1 MTQIQLAI
9 DNNLASA
16 ESTIQLN
23 ELPKVVLDFITGE
36 QTGVARSGGIFTKE
50 DLINL
55 KLYVRKGLS
64 LPIQQDEVTAYLGY
78 KKIDVAGLE
87 PKDIKLLFDGIH
99 NHALNWNDVEQ
110 AVLQQSLDLDIA
122 AKNIIST
129 SNEIISLINQM
140 PITVRVKT
148 MLGDITDQQLENI
161 TYESADHEVASAL
174 KDILDE
180 MKVDIN
186 RHQATTA
193 NVRKKVSDYRIT
205 LTGGELSSGD
215 KVNGLEPQVKT
226 KYDLME
232 KNNMRKS
239 IKELDEKIKE
249 KRQRIEQLKKDYDK
263 FVGLSFTGAVSGI
276 IAIAIAGG
284 IFGAKAENARKEKN
298 ALISEVAEL
307 ESKVSSQRA
316 LQTALEAL
324 SLSFSDIGIRM
335 VDAESALNH
344 LDFMWLSVLNQIT
357 ESQTQFATINNAL
370 RLTSFVNK
378 FQQVITPWKSVGD
391 SARQLVDIFDEAIK
405 EYKKVYG

>member
-64 LPIQQDEVTAYLGY
+64 LPTQQDEVTAYLGY

-298 ALISEVAEL
+298 VLISEVAEL

>member
-16 ESTIQLN
+16 ETTIQLN

-64 LPIQQDEVTAYLGY
+64 LPTQQDEVEAYLGY
-78 KKIDVAGLE
+78 KKIDVAGLG

-110 AVLQQSLDLDIA
+110 AVLQQSLDLDMA

-129 SNEIISLINQM
+129 GNEIINLINQM

-205 LTGGELSSGD
+205 LTGGELSSGE

-249 KRQRIEQLKKDYDK
+249 KRDRIEQLKKDYDK
-263 FVGLSFTGAVSGI
+263 FVGLSFTGAIGGI
-276 IAIAIAGG
+276 IAIAITGG

-298 ALISEVAEL
+298 ALIAEVAEL
-307 ESKVSSQRA
+307 EKKVSSQRA

-357 ESQTQFATINNAL
+357 ESQTQFAMINNAL

>member
-1 MTQIQLAI
+1 MTQTQLAI
-9 DNNLASA
+9 DNVLASA

-64 LPIQQDEVTAYLGY
+64 LPTRQDELEAYLGY

-87 PKDIKLLFDGIH
+87 PKDIKLLFDEIH

-110 AVLQQSLDLDIA
+110 AVLQQSLDLDMA
-122 AKNIIST
+122 AKKIIDT
-129 SNEIISLINQM
+129 GNEIINLINQM
-140 PITVRVKT
+140 PITLRVKT
-148 MLGDITDQQLENI
+148 LLGDITDKQLENI

-174 KDILDE
+174 KDILDD
-180 MKVDIN
+180 MKGDIN
-186 RHQATTA
+186 RHQTTTE

-205 LTGGELSSGD
+205 LTGGELSSGA

-232 KNNMRKS
+232 KSNMRKS

-263 FVGLSFTGAVSGI
+263 FVGLSFTGAIGGI
-276 IAIAIAGG
+276 IAMAITGG

-298 ALISEVAEL
+298 TLISEVTEL
-307 ESKVSSQRA
+307 ENKVSSQRA

-357 ESQTQFATINNAL
+357 ESQIQFAMINNAL

-378 FQQVITPWKSVGD
+378 FQQVITPWQSVGD

>member
-64 LPIQQDEVTAYLGY
+64 LPTQQDEVTAYLGY

-99 NHALNWNDVEQ
+99 NHALIWNDVEQ

-298 ALISEVAEL
+298 VLISEVAEL

>member
-64 LPIQQDEVTAYLGY
+64 LPTQQDEVTAYLGY

-263 FVGLSFTGAVSGI
+263 FVELSFTGAVSGI

>member
-16 ESTIQLN
+16 ETTIQLN

-64 LPIQQDEVTAYLGY
+64 LPTQQDEVEAYLGY

-110 AVLQQSLDLDIA
+110 AVLQQSLDLDMA

-129 SNEIISLINQM
+129 GNEIINLINQM

-205 LTGGELSSGD
+205 LTGGELSSGE

-249 KRQRIEQLKKDYDK
+249 KRDRIEQLKKDYDK
-263 FVGLSFTGAVSGI
+263 FVGLSFTGAIGGI
-276 IAIAIAGG
+276 IAIAITGS

-298 ALISEVAEL
+298 ALIAEVAEL
-307 ESKVSSQRA
+307 EKKVSSQRA

-357 ESQTQFATINNAL
+357 ESQTQFAMINNAL

>member
-9 DNNLASA
+9 NNNLASA
-16 ESTIQLN
+16 EATIQLN

-64 LPIQQDEVTAYLGY
+64 LPTRQDEVEAYLGY

-129 SNEIISLINQM
+129 GNEIINLINQM

-148 MLGDITDQQLENI
+148 MLGDITDQQLKNI
-161 TYESADHEVASAL
+161 TYESADHEVALAL

-180 MKVDIN
+180 MEVDIN

-249 KRQRIEQLKKDYDK
+249 KRKRIEQLTKDYDK
-263 FVGLSFTGAVSGI
+263 FVGLSFTGAVGGI
-276 IAIAIAGG
+276 IAIAITGG

-298 ALISEVAEL
+298 ALISEVVEL
-307 ESKVSSQRA
+307 EGKVSSQRA

>member
-1 MTQIQLAI
+1 MTPTQLAI

-36 QTGVARSGGIFTKE
+36 QTGVARSGGVFTKE

-64 LPIQQDEVTAYLGY
+64 LPTRLDEVEGYLGY

-110 AVLQQSLDLDIA
+110 GVLQQNLDLDIA

-129 SNEIISLINQM
+129 GNETINLINQM

-148 MLGDITDQQLENI
+148 MLGDITEQQLGNI
-161 TYESADHEVASAL
+161 IYESADHEVALAL

-249 KRQRIEQLKKDYDK
+249 KRKRIEQLTKDYDK
-263 FVGLSFTGAVSGI
+263 FVGLSFTGAVGGI
-276 IAIAIAGG
+276 IAIAITGG

-298 ALISEVAEL
+298 ALISEVVEL
-307 ESKVSSQRA
+307 EGKVSSQRA

>member
-64 LPIQQDEVTAYLGY
+64 LPTQQDEVTAYLGY

-263 FVGLSFTGAVSGI
+263 FIGLSFTGAVGGI
-276 IAIAIAGG
+276 IAIAITGG

>member
-9 DNNLASA
+9 DNNRASA

-64 LPIQQDEVTAYLGY
+64 LPTQQDEVTAYLGY

-405 EYKKVYG
+405 

>member
-1 MTQIQLAI
+1 MTPTKLAI

-55 KLYVRKGLS
+55 KLYVRQGLS
-64 LPIQQDEVTAYLGY
+64 LPTRQDEVEAYLGY

-87 PKDIKLLFDGIH
+87 SKDIKLLFDGIH

-122 AKNIIST
+122 AKNIMST
-129 SNEIISLINQM
+129 GNEIINLIIQM

-193 NVRKKVSDYRIT
+193 NVRKKVSNYRIT
-205 LTGGELSSGD
+205 LTGGELSSGK

-263 FVGLSFTGAVSGI
+263 FVGLSFTGAIGGI
-276 IAIAIAGG
+276 IAIAITGG
-284 IFGAKAENARKEKN
+284 IFGAKAENVRKEKN
-298 ALISEVAEL
+298 VLISEVTEL
-307 ESKVSSQRA
+307 ESKVSTQRA
-316 LQTALEAL
+316 LQTVLEAL
-324 SLSFSDIGIRM
+324 SLSFSDLGIRM

-391 SARQLVDIFDEAIK
+391 SAHQLVDIFDEAIK

>member
-1 MTQIQLAI
+1 MTQTQLAI
-9 DNNLASA
+9 DNVLASA

-36 QTGVARSGGIFTKE
+36 QTSVARSGGIFTKE

-64 LPIQQDEVTAYLGY
+64 LPTRQDEVEAYLGY

-87 PKDIKLLFDGIH
+87 SKDIKLLFDEIH

-129 SNEIISLINQM
+129 GNEIINLINQM
-140 PITVRVKT
+140 PITLRVKT
-148 MLGDITDQQLENI
+148 LLGDITDKQLENI

-174 KDILDE
+174 KDILDD
-180 MKVDIN
+180 MKGDIN
-186 RHQATTA
+186 RHQTTTE

-232 KNNMRKS
+232 KSNMRKS

-263 FVGLSFTGAVSGI
+263 FVGLSFTGAIGGI
-276 IAIAIAGG
+276 IAMAITGG

-357 ESQTQFATINNAL
+357 ESQIQFAMINNAL

-378 FQQVITPWKSVGD
+378 FQQVITPWQSVGD

>member
-64 LPIQQDEVTAYLGY
+64 LPTQQDEVTAYLGY

-186 RHQATTA
+186 RHQVTTA

>member
-16 ESTIQLN
+16 ETTIQLN

-64 LPIQQDEVTAYLGY
+64 LPTRQDEVEAYLGY

-129 SNEIISLINQM
+129 GNEIINLINQM

-148 MLGDITDQQLENI
+148 MLGDITDQQLKNI
-161 TYESADHEVASAL
+161 TYESADHEVALAL

-215 KVNGLEPQVKT
+215 RVNGLEPQVKT

-249 KRQRIEQLKKDYDK
+249 KRDRIEQLKKDYDK
-263 FVGLSFTGAVSGI
+263 FVGLSFTGAIGGI
-276 IAIAIAGG
+276 IAIAITGG

-307 ESKVSSQRA
+307 EKKVSSQRA

-357 ESQTQFATINNAL
+357 ESQTQFAMINNAL
-370 RLTSFVNK
+370 HLTSFVNK

>member
-9 DNNLASA
+9 NNNLASA
-16 ESTIQLN
+16 EATIQLN

-64 LPIQQDEVTAYLGY
+64 LPTRQDEVEAYLGY

-110 AVLQQSLDLDIA
+110 GVLQQNLDLDIA

-129 SNEIISLINQM
+129 GNETINLINQM

-148 MLGDITDQQLENI
+148 MLGDITEQQLGNI
-161 TYESADHEVASAL
+161 IYESADHEVALAL

-249 KRQRIEQLKKDYDK
+249 KRKRIEQLTKDYDK
-263 FVGLSFTGAVSGI
+263 FVGLSFTGAVGGI
-276 IAIAIAGG
+276 IAIAITGG

-298 ALISEVAEL
+298 ALISEVVEL
-307 ESKVSSQRA
+307 EGKVSSQRA

-357 ESQTQFATINNAL
+357 ESQTQFAMINNAL

>member
-9 DNNLASA
+9 DNNRASA

-64 LPIQQDEVTAYLGY
+64 LPTQQDEVTAYLGY

>member
-64 LPIQQDEVTAYLGY
+64 LPTQQDEVTAYLGY

>member
-16 ESTIQLN
+16 ETTIQLN

-64 LPIQQDEVTAYLGY
+64 LPTRQDEVEAYLGY

-129 SNEIISLINQM
+129 GNEIINLINQM

-148 MLGDITDQQLENI
+148 MLGDITDQQLKNI
-161 TYESADHEVASAL
+161 TYESADHEVALAL

-180 MKVDIN
+180 MEVDIN

-249 KRQRIEQLKKDYDK
+249 KRDRIEQLKKDYDK
-263 FVGLSFTGAVSGI
+263 FVGLSFTGAIGGI
-276 IAIAIAGG
+276 IAIAITGG

-298 ALISEVAEL
+298 ALISEVVEL
-307 ESKVSSQRA
+307 EGKVSSQRA

>member
-16 ESTIQLN
+16 ETTIQLN

-64 LPIQQDEVTAYLGY
+64 LPTRQDEVEAYLGY

-99 NHALNWNDVEQ
+99 NHALNWNNVEQ
-110 AVLQQSLDLDIA
+110 AVLQQSLDLDIV

-129 SNEIISLINQM
+129 GNEIINLINQM
-140 PITVRVKT
+140 SITVRVKT
-148 MLGDITDQQLENI
+148 MLGDITDQQLKNI
-161 TYESADHEVASAL
+161 TYESADHEVALAL

-215 KVNGLEPQVKT
+215 RVNGLEPQVKT

-249 KRQRIEQLKKDYDK
+249 KRDRIEQLKKDYDK
-263 FVGLSFTGAVSGI
+263 FVGLSFTGAIGGI
-276 IAIAIAGG
+276 IAIAITGG

-307 ESKVSSQRA
+307 EKKVSSQRA

-357 ESQTQFATINNAL
+357 ESQTQFAMINNAL

>member
-16 ESTIQLN
+16 ETTIQLN

-64 LPIQQDEVTAYLGY
+64 LPTRQDEVEAYLGY

-110 AVLQQSLDLDIA
+110 GVLQQNLDLDIA

-129 SNEIISLINQM
+129 GNETINLINQM

-148 MLGDITDQQLENI
+148 MLGDITEQQLGNI
-161 TYESADHEVASAL
+161 IYESADHEVALAL

-249 KRQRIEQLKKDYDK
+249 KRKRIEQLTKDYDK
-263 FVGLSFTGAVSGI
+263 FVGLSFTGAVGGI
-276 IAIAIAGG
+276 IAIAITGG

-298 ALISEVAEL
+298 ALISEVVEL
-307 ESKVSSQRA
+307 EGKVSSQRA

>member
-1 MTQIQLAI
+1 MTPTQLAI

-16 ESTIQLN
+16 ESAIQLN

-36 QTGVARSGGIFTKE
+36 QTGVARSGGVFTKE

-64 LPIQQDEVTAYLGY
+64 LPTRLDDVEGYLGY

-110 AVLQQSLDLDIA
+110 GVLQQNLDLDIA

-129 SNEIISLINQM
+129 GNETINLINQM

-148 MLGDITDQQLENI
+148 MLGDITEQQLGNI
-161 TYESADHEVASAL
+161 IYESADHEVALAL

-249 KRQRIEQLKKDYDK
+249 KRKRIEQLTKDYDK
-263 FVGLSFTGAVSGI
+263 FVGLSFTGAVGGI
-276 IAIAIAGG
+276 IAIAITGG

-298 ALISEVAEL
+298 ALISEVVEL
-307 ESKVSSQRA
+307 EGKVSSQRA

>member
-9 DNNLASA
+9 NNNLASA
-16 ESTIQLN
+16 ETTIQLN

-36 QTGVARSGGIFTKE
+36 QTGVASSGGIFTKE

-64 LPIQQDEVTAYLGY
+64 LPTRQDEVDAYLGY

-129 SNEIISLINQM
+129 GNEIINLINQM

-148 MLGDITDQQLENI
+148 MLGDITDQQLKNI
-161 TYESADHEVASAL
+161 TYESADHEVALAL

-180 MKVDIN
+180 MEVDIN

-249 KRQRIEQLKKDYDK
+249 KRDRIEQLKKDYDK
-263 FVGLSFTGAVSGI
+263 FVGLSFTGAIGGI
-276 IAIAIAGG
+276 IAIAITGG

-307 ESKVSSQRA
+307 EKKVSSQRA

-357 ESQTQFATINNAL
+357 ESQTQFAVINNAL
-370 RLTSFVNK
+370 RLTSFFNK

>member
-1 MTQIQLAI
+1 MTQTQLTI

-16 ESTIQLN
+16 ESTLKIN
-23 ELPKVVLDFITGE
+23 ELPKVVLNFITGE
-36 QTGVARSGGIFTKE
+36 QTGVVRSGGIFTKE

-64 LPIQQDEVTAYLGY
+64 LPTKQDEVEAYLGY
-78 KKIDVAGLE
+78 KKIDIPGLE
-87 PKDIKLLFDGIH
+87 PKDIKLLFDEIH
-99 NHALNWNDVEQ
+99 HHALNWNDVEQ
-110 AVLQQSLDLDIA
+110 AVLQQSLDLDVA

-129 SNEIISLINQM
+129 GNEIINLINQM

-232 KNNMRKS
+232 KNNLRKS
-239 IKELDEKIKE
+239 IKELDEKRKE

-263 FVGLSFTGAVSGI
+263 FVGLSFTGAVGGI
-276 IAIAIAGG
+276 IAIAITGG

-298 ALISEVAEL
+298 VLISEVAEL

-357 ESQTQFATINNAL
+357 ESQTQFATINNTL

-378 FQQVITPWKSVGD
+378 FQQVITPWKSVGG

-405 EYKKVYG
+405 EYKKVYD

>member
-9 DNNLASA
+9 NNNLASA
-16 ESTIQLN
+16 EATIQLN

-64 LPIQQDEVTAYLGY
+64 LPTRQDEVEAYLGY

-129 SNEIISLINQM
+129 GNEIINLINQM

-148 MLGDITDQQLENI
+148 MLGDITDQQLKNI
-161 TYESADHEVASAL
+161 TYESADHEVALAL

-180 MKVDIN
+180 MEVDIN

-249 KRQRIEQLKKDYDK
+249 KRDRIEQLKKDYDK
-263 FVGLSFTGAVSGI
+263 FVGLSFTGAIGGI
-276 IAIAIAGG
+276 IAIVITGG

-307 ESKVSSQRA
+307 EKKVSSQRA

-357 ESQTQFATINNAL
+357 ESQTQFAVINNAL

>member
-16 ESTIQLN
+16 ETTIQLN

-36 QTGVARSGGIFTKE
+36 KTGVARSGGIFTKE

-64 LPIQQDEVTAYLGY
+64 LPTRQDEVEAYLGY

-129 SNEIISLINQM
+129 GNEIINLINQM

-148 MLGDITDQQLENI
+148 MLGDITDQQLKNI
-161 TYESADHEVASAL
+161 TYESADHEVALAL

-180 MKVDIN
+180 MEVDIN

-249 KRQRIEQLKKDYDK
+249 KRDRIEQLKKDYDK
-263 FVGLSFTGAVSGI
+263 FVGLSFTGAIGGI
-276 IAIAIAGG
+276 IAIVITGG

-307 ESKVSSQRA
+307 EKKVSSQRA

-357 ESQTQFATINNAL
+357 ESQTQFAMINNAL

>member
-1 MTQIQLAI
+1 M
-9 DNNLASA
+9 
-16 ESTIQLN
+16 E
-23 ELPKVVLDFITGE
+23 
-36 QTGVARSGGIFTKE
+36 
-50 DLINL
+50 
-55 KLYVRKGLS
+55 
-64 LPIQQDEVTAYLGY
+64 AYLGY

-129 SNEIISLINQM
+129 GNEIINLINQM

-148 MLGDITDQQLENI
+148 MLGDITDQQLKNI
-161 TYESADHEVASAL
+161 TYESADHEVALAL

-249 KRQRIEQLKKDYDK
+249 KRDRIEQLKKDYDK
-263 FVGLSFTGAVSGI
+263 FVGLSFTGAIGGI
-276 IAIAIAGG
+276 IAIAITGG

-307 ESKVSSQRA
+307 EKKVSSQRA

-357 ESQTQFATINNAL
+357 ESQTQFAVINNAL

>member
-64 LPIQQDEVTAYLGY
+64 LPTQQDEVTAYLGY

-110 AVLQQSLDLDIA
+110 AVLQQSRDLDIA

>member
-9 DNNLASA
+9 NNNLASA
-16 ESTIQLN
+16 EATIQLN

-64 LPIQQDEVTAYLGY
+64 LPTRQDEVEAYLGY

-129 SNEIISLINQM
+129 GNEIINLINQM

-148 MLGDITDQQLENI
+148 MLGDITEQQLGNI
-161 TYESADHEVASAL
+161 IYESADHEVALAL

-249 KRQRIEQLKKDYDK
+249 KRKRIEQLTKDYDK
-263 FVGLSFTGAVSGI
+263 FVGLSFTGAVGGI
-276 IAIAIAGG
+276 IAIAITGG

-298 ALISEVAEL
+298 ALISEVVEL
-307 ESKVSSQRA
+307 EGKVSSQRA

>member
-16 ESTIQLN
+16 ETTIQLN

-64 LPIQQDEVTAYLGY
+64 LPTQQDEVEAYLGY
-78 KKIDVAGLE
+78 KKIDISGLE

-99 NHALNWNDVEQ
+99 NHALNWNDMEQ

-129 SNEIISLINQM
+129 GNEIINLINQM
-140 PITVRVKT
+140 PIAVRVKT
-148 MLGDITDQQLENI
+148 MLGDITDQQLKNI
-161 TYESADHEVASAL
+161 TYESADHEVALAL

-249 KRQRIEQLKKDYDK
+249 KRDRIEQLKKDYDK
-263 FVGLSFTGAVSGI
+263 FVGLSFTGAIGGI
-276 IAIAIAGG
+276 IAIAITGG

-307 ESKVSSQRA
+307 EKKVSSQRA

-357 ESQTQFATINNAL
+357 ESQTQFAMINNAL

-391 SARQLVDIFDEAIK
+391 SARQLADIFDEAIK